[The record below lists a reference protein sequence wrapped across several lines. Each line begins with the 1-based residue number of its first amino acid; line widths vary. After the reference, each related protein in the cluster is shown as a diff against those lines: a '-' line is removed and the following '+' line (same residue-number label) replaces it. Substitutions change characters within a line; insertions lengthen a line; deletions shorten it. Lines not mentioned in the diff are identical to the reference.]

1 MASGQNFHDELN
13 NDAKRAKDYLADKPA
28 AAAKQIKRNVD
39 TVKKVAEN
47 AASGNAVGVVWEFL
61 KNPKI
66 LVAALGASFFLV
78 FGPLLLTL
86 TFVVSLPASIIES
99 VDAAAQSTYDDI
111 VLGWETWKAELGNG
125 IDDFLTWITTGEKGD
140 STEAFQNDV
149 AIASDPDYEIYV
161 GASNTLVAVIN
172 NYFRSEF
179 DDLQDRAASQ
189 AEDRAQEMVDE
200 ALSEGFLAEDV
211 TYETTWT
218 SSDQDYLDWSFYILS
233 SDSIANMYSDGV
245 SFRAAPL
252 IDRAKQ
258 VIDNYDLWDIGITTK
273 TSDGIRVAI
282 EERTR
287 YVEKEVQ
294 VQATDENG
302 DPAYDSEGNPI
313 YETTTELVPEQYEV
327 EVEYPTRHITVEYFA
342 HTKPEGK
349 DYIIEAS
356 GLSDEKDFGSDISDK
371 ELVEEEVA
379 QMRILYSTAIGDL
392 VASGQILD
400 WIQSFYAD
408 HSDLVFN
415 GPSAVAGPV
424 ENWRA
429 LITSHQGAT
438 DIPEHE
444 GGHNGL
450 DISSPNGTPLV
461 LPSDGV
467 IVQVTNAY
475 PNVKD
480 YSVPRGNLVFV
491 YYGEQNGEAG
501 KGIFVLY
508 QHLSSAPV
516 SPYEKYSA
524 GETIAAS
531 GQSGMSTGP
540 HWHVEVYIGT
550 TKVDPESFLL

>member
-1 MASGQNFHDELN
+1 MVSGQNFHDELN
-13 NDAKRAKDYLADKPA
+13 NDAKQAKDYLADKPA
-28 AAAKQIKRNVD
+28 AAAKQIKRDVE

-47 AASGNAVGVVWEFL
+47 AASGNVAGVALEII

-66 LVAALGASFFLV
+66 IIAALSAVFFII
-78 FGPLLLTL
+78 FGPILMVL

-99 VDAAAQSTYDDI
+99 VDAAAQSTYDSI
-111 VLGWETWKAELGNG
+111 VLGWEEWKAELGNG
-125 IDDFLTWITTGEKGD
+125 IDDFLTWITTGEKGE
-140 STEAFQNDV
+140 SAEAFQNDV

-179 DDLQDRAASQ
+179 GNLRERAASQ
-189 AEDRAQEMVDE
+189 AEDKAQEMVDE
-200 ALSEGFLAEDV
+200 AINEGFLAEDV
-211 TYETTWT
+211 TYETKWT
-218 SSDQDYLDWSFYILS
+218 SSDQDYLLWSFYVLS
-233 SDSIANMYSDGV
+233 SDSIANMDSDGV

-252 IDRAKQ
+252 IDRAKH
-258 VIDNYDLWDIGITTK
+258 VINNYDLWDIGITTK
-273 TSDGIRVAI
+273 TSDGIRIAT

-287 YVEKEVQ
+287 YVEREVQ
-294 VQATDENG
+294 VQATDEDG
-302 DPAYDSEGNPI
+302 ELLYDSEGNPV

-327 EVEYPTRHITVEYFA
+327 QVEYPTRHITVEYFA
-342 HTKPEGK
+342 HAKSEAK
-349 DYIIEAS
+349 DYIIEDA
-356 GLSDEKDFGSDISDK
+356 GLTDEKASESDMSDK
-371 ELVEEEVA
+371 DLVEEEVA
-379 QMRILYSTAIGDL
+379 QMRVLYSTAIGDL

-424 ENWRA
+424 DNWRA

-475 PNVKD
+475 PNVTD

-491 YYGEQNGEAG
+491 YYGEQNGESG

-524 GETIAAS
+524 GETVAAS